1 MLLGIDI
8 GGTKSRLAAC
18 EMQDGKLVRR
28 TDQIYVSSETES
40 LAALVA
46 DYRRRHPHPIEA
58 IGIGAAGPVVGRR
71 VKLTNLTWDIDAD
84 HLAAVTGTPVTLV
97 NDLVAHAY
105 GLPHVSSEFR
115 EVLQAGVVR
124 AGNAAMIAAGT
135 GLGEAI
141 LAWDGKRHIP
151 LATEGG
157 HVDFAPPTAEDEGLL
172 PFIRRK
178 HPGHVSWE
186 RVVSGRNGWRNIYD
200 YMVERG
206 ELKPSAAY
214 AERLQHAEDIGA
226 VIGEALK
233 AGEAFAAPLVR
244 RFVRLYGAEAGNL
257 ALKSLAVGGMYVVGS
272 VATKLLPQ
280 LRRDGFVESFAAKG
294 RFEPLLKQVPVIV
307 ITDPD
312 LAVKGAAAAAFGSF
326 SS

>member
-8 GGTKSRLAAC
+8 GGTKTRIAAFSPDGGRLA
-18 EMQDGKLVRR
+18 RR
-28 TDQIYVSSETES
+28 TDQVYASPEVQS
-40 LAALVA
+40 LGAVVA

-71 VKLTNLTWDIDAD
+71 VKLTNLSWEIDAD
-84 HLAAVTGTPVTLV
+84 QLAATVSVPVVVV
-97 NDLVAHAY
+97 NDLVAHGY
-105 GLPHVSSEFR
+105 GLAHAGPEHR
-115 EVLQAGVVR
+115 IVLQAGVPR
-124 AGNAAMIAAGT
+124 AGNAAVIAAGT

-157 HVDFAPPTAEDEGLL
+157 HADFAPPTAEDEGLL

-200 YMVERG
+200 YMCERG
-206 ELKPSAAY
+206 ELTPSPAY
-214 AERLQHAEDIGA
+214 TERLRHAEDIGA
-226 VIGEALK
+226 VIGEALA

-257 ALKSLAVGGMYVVGS
+257 ALKCLAVGGMYVVGA
-272 VATKLLPQ
+272 VACKLLPQ
-280 LRRDGFVESFAAKG
+280 LRSEGFVEAFAAKG

-307 ITDPD
+307 VTDPD
-312 LAVKGAAAAAFGSF
+312 LAVKGAAAAAWTH
-326 SS
+326 